1 MQKCFILRIALFLGV
16 YQLAAFSLAIA
27 QSDLLEQLKFE
38 AGDSEVPIKCG
49 FPVVLEAAAS
59 QDASVKAFL
68 KERSL
73 QNAKQLTE
81 TYLSPSGHFRIY
93 YETSGP
99 DAIPAYDRDQNGTP
113 DYLEFLGKSFDRA
126 WQVEID
132 SLGFNR
138 PPDSTG
144 APHTIYPVI
153 CKALGNYYGI
163 TWFFDPL
170 PGPAGFYRF
179 DSYIEMNTDYSFISY
194 PDITNDPIVRD
205 SLAIAVTAAHEF
217 NHALQLGYR
226 IWIEG
231 GSNFPDL
238 WYIESSATYME
249 EVVAAQVNDYLNY
262 LNCIFRSTNS
272 HITEDNIC
280 GRIYGEVVLHIMLGE
295 LYGKT
300 ITREVWEEIVNQ
312 PAIES
317 LDILLQ
323 QKGSNLNSE
332 MRRWAAWM
340 FFTGENAIEGEFYPE
355 AALYPDPDIIELD
368 PAVLT
373 QNPSKV
379 IFESD
384 LPSLSFQLIKIPVVA
399 TGEVLALVDAENFS
413 NSWFGSQL
421 YFNEPYYTHFITE
434 SPFLMDFLPP
444 SADIH
449 IAVTSGD
456 WDVENTESPVNYSI
470 TLNASSSSQSD
481 EVLVGPNP
489 VRTDQGEG
497 GVVTFLNLPKE
508 AIIQIFSSNGLQVAT
523 VEPGSSG
530 QVAQWFLNSN
540 QGKVVGSG
548 VYIYRIVSP
557 EKSQSGKIMVI
568 R

>member
-1 MQKCFILRIALFLGV
+1 MQKCRIFRIAMFLGV
-16 YQLAAFSLAIA
+16 FQLAVVSLAIA

-49 FPVVLEAAAS
+49 FPVILEAAAS

-73 QNAKQLTE
+73 QNTKQLTE
-81 TYLSPSGHFRIY
+81 TYLSPAGHFRIY

-99 DAIPAYDRDQNGTP
+99 NAIPAYDRDQNGTP

-144 APHTIYPVI
+144 TPHTIYPVY

-179 DSYIEMNTDYSFISY
+179 DSYIEMNTDYSFITY

-226 IWIEG
+226 IWIEN
-231 GSNFPDL
+231 GSSFPDL

-262 LNCIFRSTNS
+262 LNCVFRSTDTHLTADNS
-272 HITEDNIC
+272 C

-295 LYGKT
+295 LYEKT

-317 LDILLQ
+317 LDIILQ

-340 FFTGENAIEGEFYPE
+340 FFTGENTIEGEFYPE
-355 AALYPDPDIIELD
+355 AALYPDPDVIELD
-368 PAVLT
+368 PVVLT

-379 IFESD
+379 VVESD
-384 LPSLSFQLIKIPVVA
+384 LPSLSFQLFKIPVVA

-421 YFNEPYYTHFITE
+421 YFDEPYYTHFIAE
-434 SPFLMDFLPP
+434 SPFLTNFLPP

-456 WDVENTESPVNYSI
+456 WDMGNTASPINYSI

-489 VRTDQGEG
+489 VRVNQTEG

-508 AIIQIFSSNGLQVAT
+508 AVIQIFSSNGLQVAT
-523 VEPGSSG
+523 VQPGSSG
-530 QVAQWFLNSN
+530 QVAQWFLNNS
-540 QGKVVGSG
+540 QDKAVGSG